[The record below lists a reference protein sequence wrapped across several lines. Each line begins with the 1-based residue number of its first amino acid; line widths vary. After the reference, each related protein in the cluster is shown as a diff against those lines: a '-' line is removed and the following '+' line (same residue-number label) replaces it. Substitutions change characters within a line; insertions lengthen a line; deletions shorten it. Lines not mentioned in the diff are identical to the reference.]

1 MFLGEALRFSV
12 QALRAN
18 PARSLLTGLGMVIGT
33 ASVILVV
40 TISLTSRDY
49 ILEQIQGVGSNI
61 IFAYYASAGPST
73 AVSDADYIK
82 MADVEA
88 LRQNLGADIVAA
100 TGVMTNFDRILIGGK
115 EQDVK
120 VIGTDQAYQ
129 PVRNIVVS
137 SGRFLDEGDVSLR
150 QKVGLLTDQLAT
162 RMYGSQASALNQ
174 VIKLFGLE
182 FTVIGT
188 FHEKVETFGQSEVER
203 DTILVPITV
212 LRYFTPV
219 ERIDPMYV
227 QVRSPEE
234 VDRVALRVQE
244 VLEARHRSGAR
255 YRVDTLT
262 AILNAAKKHFTDS
275 VAGAGAGFDY
285 HAADFGHRDH
295 EHHAGDGD
303 GADAGDWRAAG
314 GGRVQEGDPDSV
326 SDRGNHGEPF
336 GRPDRDSGRGGNSL
350 ERAVVRRHPDSDFG
364 PGDCGGLRGKLRGGP
379 GVRHFAGEPCG
390 AVESDRSSAIRVDRG
405 VGFSPPCPDSSGH
418 SPNRQTPLT
427 PQPAS
432 TVKTSPVME
441 RASSPSRKSAARATS
456 SASIMPPVSGCFL
469 PMKSFSSGVA

>member
-1 MFLGEALRFSV
+1 MFLGEALRFSA

-18 PARSLLTGLGMVIGT
+18 PVRSMLTGLGMVIGT

-49 ILEQIQGVGSNI
+49 ILEQIEGIGSNI
-61 IFAYYASAGPST
+61 IFAYYASAGATT
-73 AVSDADYIK
+73 ALSDADYIK
-82 MADVEA
+82 MTDVEA

-100 TGVMTNFDRILIGGK
+100 TGVMANFDRILIGGK

-137 SGRFLDEGDVSLR
+137 SGRFLDESDVSLR
-150 QKVGLLTDQLAT
+150 QKVGLLTDQLAV

-174 VIKLFGLE
+174 VIKLYGLE

-203 DTILVPITV
+203 DTILMPITV

-234 VDRVALRVQE
+234 VDRVARRVQE
-244 VLEARHRSGAR
+244 VLEARHRQGAR

-262 AILNAAKKHFTDS
+262 AILNAAKNISLILSLVLVLVSAITLVISGIGIMNIMLVS
-275 VAGAGAGFDY
+275 VTERTREIGVRLAVGASKREILIQFLGEAMMVSLSGGLIGILVGVAIPLSVRLF
-285 HAADFGHRDH
+285 ADIRIPISPLAIVVAFGVSCTVGLVFGILP
-295 EHHAGDGD
+295 AN
-303 GADAGDWRAAG
+303 RAA
-314 GGRVQEGDPDSV
+314 QLNPTE
-326 SDRGNHGEPF
+326 
-336 GRPDRDSGRGGNSL
+336 
-350 ERAVVRRHPDSDFG
+350 A
-364 PGDCGGLRGKLRGGP
+364 LRY
-379 GVRHFAGEPCG
+379 E
-390 AVESDRSSAIRVDRG
+390 
-405 VGFSPPCPDSSGH
+405 
-418 SPNRQTPLT
+418 
-427 PQPAS
+427 
-432 TVKTSPVME
+432 
-441 RASSPSRKSAARATS
+441 
-456 SASIMPPVSGCFL
+456 
-469 PMKSFSSGVA
+469 